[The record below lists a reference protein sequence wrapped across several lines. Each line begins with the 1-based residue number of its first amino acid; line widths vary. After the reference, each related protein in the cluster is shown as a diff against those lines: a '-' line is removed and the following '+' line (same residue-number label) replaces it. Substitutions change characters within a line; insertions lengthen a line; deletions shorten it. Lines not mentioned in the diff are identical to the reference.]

1 MGRVFVTRRLP
12 GMALDRLA
20 AEHEV
25 EVWPERLPPRPG
37 DLKTRVPELDGL
49 LTLLTDRIDRELL
62 DAAPRLRGISNCA
75 VGVDNIDLEAVT
87 ERGIP
92 VGNTP
97 DVLTEATADLTLALM
112 LAVARRLPEAE
123 AFVKAGDWLTWE
135 PGTLLG
141 RDLHDATVGIVGLG
155 RIGRAVQRRVEGF
168 GARVLHAGRTG
179 GVPLADLLEQS
190 DFVTIHCPLTE
201 EDRKSVV

>member
-135 PGTLLG
+135 
-141 RDLHDATVGIVGLG
+141 
-155 RIGRAVQRRVEGF
+155 IGRAHV
-168 GARVLHAGRTG
+168 
-179 GVPLADLLEQS
+179 
-190 DFVTIHCPLTE
+190 
-201 EDRKSVV
+201 